1 MLQKIEGL
9 EECTKLQKLY
19 LYGNKIE
26 AIENL
31 DNLLLEVLWLNGNAI
46 KNIEVPFLLTLRLY
60 KAFFSF
66 VDHSFCL
73 VVYRC

>member
-60 KAFFSF
+60 KAFFF
-66 VDHSFCL
+66 PL
-73 VVYRC
+73 